1 MSNLDTITHFING
14 AKVDTQSGRYAD
26 VFNPALGEPVARV
39 ALGTV
44 EEVDV
49 AVRAAEAAFPAW
61 SATPPLTR
69 ARVLFKYLQLCQQ
82 HVDEFAAMLTREH
95 GKTFADAQGEV
106 ARGIEMVEFAVGIP
120 QMLKGE
126 FTDQISRGIDAWSMR
141 QALGVVAG
149 ITPFNFPVM
158 VPMWMFPVA
167 IACGN
172 TFVLSLIHI

>member
-39 ALGTV
+39 ALGTA

-69 ARVLFKYLQLCQQ
+69 ARVLFKYCLLYTSPSPRDRQ
-82 HVDEFAAMLTREH
+82 
-95 GKTFADAQGEV
+95 K
-106 ARGIEMVEFAVGIP
+106 
-120 QMLKGE
+120 
-126 FTDQISRGIDAWSMR
+126 SRMPSSA
-141 QALGVVAG
+141 
-149 ITPFNFPVM
+149 
-158 VPMWMFPVA
+158 
-167 IACGN
+167 
-172 TFVLSLIHI
+172 